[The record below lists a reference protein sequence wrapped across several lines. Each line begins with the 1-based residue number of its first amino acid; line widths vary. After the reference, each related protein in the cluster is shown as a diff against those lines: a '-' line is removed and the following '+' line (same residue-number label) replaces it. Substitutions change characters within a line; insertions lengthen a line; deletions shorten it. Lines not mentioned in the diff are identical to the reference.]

1 MPTNAATDTA
11 PKHAPK
17 HAPCLFP
24 TLRCADAD
32 AMIAWLAKAL
42 GFRERV
48 VYRDAGIVAHA
59 ELMLG
64 SSILMLGQD
73 RDDAHGAA
81 VGPRGGRRTDALYLA
96 VADIDAAFAAAKAAG
111 ATITSDLADTSY
123 GSRDFAFRDPE
134 GNLWSVGT
142 YWPTA
147 ASAPLPGAG
156 QEA

>member
-1 MPTNAATDTA
+1 MSTNAATET
-11 PKHAPK
+11 
-17 HAPCLFP
+17 APCLFP

-32 AMIAWLAKAL
+32 AMIAWLGRAL

-48 VYRDAGIVAHA
+48 VYRNDGIVAHA

-64 SSILMLGQD
+64 SSILMLGQE
-73 RDDAHGAA
+73 RDDAYGAQ
-81 VGPRGGRRTDALYLA
+81 VGSRTGRRTDALYLA
-96 VADIDAAFAAAKAAG
+96 VADIDQAFARAEAAG
-111 ATITSDLADTSY
+111 ATITSQLADTSY

-147 ASAPLPGAG
+147 DSAPLPADA